1 MQKCHLNLQILG
13 LDSVQAGKM
22 STQGKIGSILIV
34 DDETNQRDILN
45 NILKKEGYFIA
56 DASGVREALDMLE
69 KSEFDLILTDLKM
82 QGKSGLDLLEIVLAN
97 DPQQC
102 VILMTAHGSV
112 DSAVEAMKKGAFDYL
127 EKPLERDNLILTL
140 RRAFERIA
148 LVRENRILQKRVE
161 AIQGIPN
168 MLGEHPKMREVFR
181 VVGKIAA
188 TTSTVL
194 IVGESGTGKE
204 LIARA
209 IHDGSQRRDKPFMP
223 INCAAIPD
231 TLIESELFGH
241 EKGSFT
247 GANAR
252 EIGIFEAANDGT
264 VFLDEIGEMNVAMQA
279 KLLRA
284 IQEKEIRRVGGKI
297 NIPLDV
303 RIISAT
309 NKELEQEIKRGNFRE
324 DLFYR
329 LNVIRINL
337 PPLRERGSDIKTLA
351 EFFVHKYSKTSGIM
365 VDGIS
370 RTALKLL
377 MNYTWPG
384 NVRQLESVIERSVLM
399 TESNFIEAEDL
410 PAEISAT
417 SLVAGGIPFE
427 LPPEGIA
434 FEELEK
440 GLIIKAMERADWVI
454 GKAAPLLGM
463 SYKTLQY
470 RLEKFGIERPDKLP
484 KYQ

>member
-1 MQKCHLNLQILG
+1 MKTN
-13 LDSVQAGKM
+13 
-22 STQGKIGSILIV
+22 GSILIV
-34 DDETNQRDILN
+34 DDEKGQRDILN
-45 NILKKEGYFIA
+45 LILKKENY
-56 DASGVREALDMLE
+56 DVVDVPGVREALDQLE
-69 KSEFDLILTDLKM
+69 KREFDLIMTDLKM
-82 QGKSGLDLLEIVLAN
+82 QGQSGLDLLEKVLAD

-102 VILMTAHGSV
+102 IIMMTAHGSV
-112 DSAVEAMKKGAFDYL
+112 DSAVDAMRKGAFDYL
-127 EKPLERDNLILTL
+127 EKPLERDNLVLTL
-140 RRAFERIA
+140 RRAFERIS
-148 LVRENRILQKRVE
+148 LVRENRVLQKRIE
-161 AIQGIPN
+161 SIATIPN
-168 MLGEHPKMREVFR
+168 MRGEHPKMKEVFR
-181 VVGKIAA
+181 IVAKIAPSN
-188 TTSTVL
+188 STVL

-209 IHDGSQRRDKPFMP
+209 IHDGSPRRANPFIA

-252 EIGIFEAANDGT
+252 EIGIFEAANGGT

-284 IQEKEIRRVGGKI
+284 IQEKEIRRVGGKV
-297 NIPLDV
+297 NISLDV
-303 RIISAT
+303 RLVSAT
-309 NKELEQEIKRGNFRE
+309 NKELEQEIKKGTFRE

-329 LNVIRINL
+329 LNVIRVNL

-351 EFFVHKYSKTSGIM
+351 EFFLEKYAKEAGIS

-370 RTALKLL
+370 KHALKLL
-377 MNYTWPG
+377 MNYSWPG

-399 TESNFIEAEDL
+399 AESNYIEPEDL
-410 PAEISAT
+410 PSEIT
-417 SLVAGGIPFE
+417 SSGSQPGGINFDLPADGVDFE
-427 LPPEGIA
+427 A
-434 FEELEK
+434 LEK
-440 GLIIKAMERADWVI
+440 GLIVKAMERAEWVI

-470 RLEKFGIERPDKLP
+470 RLDKFEIERPEK
-484 KYQ
+484 KSR

>member
-1 MQKCHLNLQILG
+1 MKSN
-13 LDSVQAGKM
+13 
-22 STQGKIGSILIV
+22 GSILIV
-34 DDETNQRDILN
+34 DDEKGQRDILN
-45 NILKKEGYFIA
+45 LILKKEDY
-56 DASGVREALDMLE
+56 DVVDVPGVREALAQLE
-69 KSEFDLILTDLKM
+69 KREFDLIMTDLKM
-82 QGKSGLDLLEIVLAN
+82 QGQSGLDLLEKVLAD

-102 VILMTAHGSV
+102 IIMMTAHGSV
-112 DSAVEAMKKGAFDYL
+112 DTAVEAMRKGAFDYL
-127 EKPLERDNLILTL
+127 EKPLERDNLVLTL
-140 RRAFERIA
+140 RRAFERIG
-148 LVRENRILQKRVE
+148 LVRENRVLQKRI
-161 AIQGIPN
+161 ASIATIPN
-168 MLGEHPKMREVFR
+168 MQGEHPKMKEVFR
-181 VVGKIAA
+181 VVAKIAPSN
-188 TTSTVL
+188 STVL

-209 IHDGSQRRDKPFMP
+209 IHQGSPRRDKPFIA

-252 EIGIFEAANDGT
+252 EIGIFEAADGGT

-284 IQEKEIRRVGGKI
+284 IQEKEIRRVGGKV
-297 NIPLDV
+297 NITLDV
-303 RIISAT
+303 RLVSAT
-309 NKELEQEIKRGNFRE
+309 NKELEQEIKKGSFRE

-351 EFFVHKYSKTSGIM
+351 EFFLAKYGKEAGIAI
-365 VDGIS
+365 DGIS
-370 RTALKLL
+370 RQALKLL

-384 NVRQLESVIERSVLM
+384 NVRQLESTIERSVLM
-399 TESNFIEAEDL
+399 AESNYIEPDDL
-410 PAEISAT
+410 PGEITASG
-417 SLVAGGIPFE
+417 SLAGGINFD
-427 LPPEGIA
+427 LPPEGID
-434 FEELEK
+434 FEALEK

-470 RLEKFGIERPDKLP
+470 RLDKFEIERPDKRA
-484 KYQ
+484 K

>member
-1 MQKCHLNLQILG
+1 
-13 LDSVQAGKM
+13 M
-22 STQGKIGSILIV
+22 SATQGSILIV
-34 DDETNQRDILN
+34 DDEKGQREILTL
-45 NILKKEGYFIA
+45 ILKKEGYDIA
-56 DASGVREALDMLE
+56 DVPGVREALEQLGRR
-69 KSEFDLILTDLKM
+69 EFDLIMTDLKM
-82 QGKSGLDLLEIVLAN
+82 QGQSGLDLLEAVQAA

-102 VILMTAHGSV
+102 VIIMTAHGTV

-140 RRAFERIA
+140 RRAFERIG
-148 LVRENRILQKRVE
+148 LVRENRVLLKRVE
-161 AIQGIPN
+161 QIQTIPN
-168 MLGEHPKMREVFR
+168 ILGEHPKMREVFR
-181 VVGKIAA
+181 IVSKIAA
-188 TTSTVL
+188 TSSTVL

-204 LIARA
+204 LVARA
-209 IHDGSQRRDKPFMP
+209 VHDGSQRRDKPFMA

-231 TLIESELFGH
+231 SLMESELFGH

-247 GANAR
+247 GANVR
-252 EIGIFEAANDGT
+252 ELGIFEAADGGT

-284 IQEKEIRRVGGKI
+284 IQEKEIRRVGGKV
-297 NIPLDV
+297 NVPLDV
-303 RIISAT
+303 RILSAT

-337 PPLRERGSDIKTLA
+337 PPLRERGNDVKNLA
-351 EFFVHKYSKTSGIM
+351 EFFVKKYSQASGIA
-365 VDGIS
+365 VEGIS
-370 RTALKLL
+370 RPALKLL
-377 MNYTWPG
+377 MNYAWPG

-399 TESNFIEAEDL
+399 AESNYIEPEDL
-410 PAEISAT
+410 SAEVTLTSA
-417 SLVAGGIPFE
+417 LAGGIPFE
-427 LPPEGIA
+427 LPPEGID

-440 GLIIKAMERADWVI
+440 GIIIKAMERGDWVI

-470 RLEKFGIERPDKLP
+470 RLDKFGIERPEKRL
-484 KYQ
+484 K

>member
-1 MQKCHLNLQILG
+1 M
-13 LDSVQAGKM
+13 AA
-22 STQGKIGSILIV
+22 TQGSILIV
-34 DDETNQRDILN
+34 DDEKGQREILTV
-45 NILKKEGYFIA
+45 ILKKEGYDVA
-56 DASGVREALDMLE
+56 DVPGVREALEQLG
-69 KSEFDLILTDLKM
+69 SREFDLIMTDLKM
-82 QGKSGLDLLEIVLAN
+82 QGQSGLDLLEAVQAA

-102 VILMTAHGSV
+102 VIIMTAHGTI

-140 RRAFERIA
+140 RRAFERIG
-148 LVRENRILQKRVE
+148 LVRENRVLLKRVE
-161 AIQGIPN
+161 QIQTIPN
-168 MLGEHPKMREVFR
+168 ILGEHPKMREVFR
-181 VVGKIAA
+181 IVNKIAA
-188 TTSTVL
+188 TNSTVL

-204 LIARA
+204 LVARA
-209 IHDGSQRRDKPFMP
+209 IHDGSQRRDKPFMA

-231 TLIESELFGH
+231 SLMESELFGH

-252 EIGIFEAANDGT
+252 EIGIFEAANGGT

-284 IQEKEIRRVGGKI
+284 IQEKEIRRVGGKV

-303 RIISAT
+303 RILSAT
-309 NKELEQEIKRGNFRE
+309 NKELEQEIRRGNFRE

-337 PPLRERGSDIKTLA
+337 PPLRERGSDVKNLA
-351 EFFVHKYSKTSGIM
+351 EFFVRKYSQASGIP
-365 VDGIS
+365 VEGIS
-370 RTALKLL
+370 RPALKLL
-377 MNYTWPG
+377 MSYTWPG

-399 TESNFIEAEDL
+399 AESNYIEPEDL
-410 PAEISAT
+410 PAEVTVTSA
-417 SLVAGGIPFE
+417 LAGGIPFD

-440 GLIIKAMERADWVI
+440 GIIIKAMERADWVI

-470 RLEKFGIERPDKLP
+470 RLDKFGIARPERRP
-484 KYQ
+484 K